1 MAPLSGIR
9 LTLPNGTVFR
19 TTRNVSVDPQRET
32 LWLFNGAQQG
42 LAILE
47 ELGLSGQGNGTG
59 DGIYLGA
66 GAAVSR
72 TEVRF
77 TQHEGNTEQWG
88 DSAADDS
95 ARSKR
100 DELVNALERTRISS
114 DNPATLEH
122 SEFSTGG
129 KFEPR
134 EVVVLQFQL
143 PTDAREDTS
152 SFSGTISFGNAG
164 DIQSVLQGGERT
176 P

>member
-1 MAPLSGIR
+1 MGR
-9 LTLPNGTVFR
+9 LCGR
-19 TTRNVSVDPQRET
+19 R
-32 LWLFNGAQQG
+32 
-42 LAILE
+42 
-47 ELGLSGQGNGTG
+47 LGQ
-59 DGIYLGA
+59 
-66 GAAVSR
+66 V
-72 TEVRF
+72 E
-77 TQHEGNTEQWG
+77 
-88 DSAADDS
+88 
-95 ARSKR
+95 AR
-100 DELVNALERTRISS
+100 RTRERPRT
-114 DNPATLEH
+114 DANLQRQPGHPEH